1 MRTVTRAALPAVAA
15 VTRRTVERLAGSGGR
30 AVVAGLLLGG
40 VLVLPASPAAAAVD
54 PPRALPQN
62 ATAADLKWQPALD
75 YDTDGCYNVP
85 AIGPDGRIS
94 EGLDNN
100 NTTGP
105 ADCRDQSDL
114 DNTNAYS
121 RQRCNSGWC
130 VYLYDYYFEKDVSI
144 ENVSNPGGHRHDWEH
159 IAVWVRNDQAEY
171 VATSAHGGYE
181 IKPAD
186 EVRWDG
192 THPKIVYHKDA
203 AETHAFR
210 SATAGDEPPE
220 NHYGEWRHSTLV
232 SYNGFPSGLRDKL
245 FDYDFDG
252 PKIGITD
259 AQFAGNLESAIPTD
273 PDCGPVGDVPSCPEK
288 PRFEFDYGR
297 DEGSPGDPNPPADP
311 PADPPTE
318 PDDGPTDA
326 NVRVMPLGDSI
337 TYGVGSST
345 VSSYRADLWNMLKA
359 HTDNV
364 AFVGSQESGSL
375 PDDDHEGYPGRR
387 IDEVAAIAHCTV
399 DRARPNVVTLH
410 AGTNDMNQ
418 NTDLANAPKRL
429 GDLIDQVLTDSPGAT
444 VVVASLIPSVKT
456 GMQPKIDAFNAALP
470 GVVAQREEQ
479 GKHVV
484 LVGMDEVTTADLAD
498 TSHPNDAGYRKM
510 ARVFLSGINTAHKRG
525 WIEAPEGP
533 EGDPKTCAE
542 GFQPDLGDG
551 WEPMGVIAPGMGG
564 PAGRIDLVE
573 LNGDHRADYVKIFPD
588 GSVRAA
594 LNTQQA
600 DGRIHWVD
608 QGIIAPGVGQPGES
622 VRFADMNGDGL
633 DDYLILGA
641 KGSLWSFLNSRGSD
655 GKFHW
660 TQEGRIYPYYHGTKP
675 VGDESGIELGWGR
688 EDVRLADV
696 SGDGLDDYLVVG
708 PAGSMDAHVR
718 IPNTTTWSKIDTF
731 ATGVEAGPRAR
742 MRLGDVNGDRRV
754 DYLIVGS
761 TGAVHA
767 YINHMAGM
775 SDGNWTEHK
784 YFANESFYPDT
795 TVAFRDVTGDFKADY
810 LVVQGGQIQ
819 AWENLG
825 GNNMPS

>member
-1 MRTVTRAALPAVAA
+1 MRKLTKAALPAVTA
-15 VTRRTVERLAGSGGR
+15 VQRRTVERLAGLVGR
-30 AVVAGLLLGG
+30 AVVVALLLGG
-40 VLVLPASPAAAAVD
+40 IVVLPASPAAAAVPE

-94 EGLDNN
+94 EGLDNQD
-100 NTTGP
+100 TTNSS
-105 ADCRDQSDL
+105 DCRDPSDL

-130 VYLYDYYFEKDVSI
+130 VYLYDYYFEKDVSV
-144 ENVSNPGGHRHDWEH
+144 EHVAGPGAGGHRHDWEH
-159 IAVWVRNDQAEY
+159 IAVWVHNDQAEW
-171 VATSAHGGYE
+171 VAASAHGHYE

-192 THPKIVYHKDA
+192 THPKIVYHKDGIL
-203 AETHAFR
+203 THAFR
-210 SATAGDEPPE
+210 FATAGDEPPE
-220 NHYGEWRHSTLV
+220 NHDGQWRRSTLV
-232 SYNGFPSGLRDKL
+232 SYSGFPGGLRDKL
-245 FDYDFDG
+245 FAHDFGG
-252 PKIGITD
+252 PSIGIRD
-259 AQFAGNLESAIPTD
+259 AKFAGNLEGAMPTLQVGWGAIP
-273 PDCGPVGDVPSCPEK
+273 V
-288 PRFEFDYGR
+288 FEFDYGR

-311 PADPPTE
+311 PTDPP
-318 PDDGPTDA
+318 DDGPGLPPGPTDA
-326 NVRVMPLGDSI
+326 NLRVMPLGDSI

-345 VSSYRADLWNMLKA
+345 ESGYRADLWNMLKA
-359 HTDNV
+359 YTDKV
-364 AFVGSQESGSL
+364 AFVGSQDSGRL

-387 IDEVAAIAHCTV
+387 IDEVAAMADCTV
-399 DRARPNVVTLH
+399 KRARPNVVTLH
-410 AGTNDMNQ
+410 LGTNDMNQ
-418 NTDLANAPKRL
+418 NYDLANAPKRL
-429 GDLIDQVLTDSPGAT
+429 GDLIDQVLTDAPDAT
-444 VVVASLIPSVKT
+444 VLVATLIPT
-456 GMQPKIDAFNAALP
+456 GKPGLQPRIDAFNSQLPALVQKRRDA
-470 GVVAQREEQ
+470 GQHVA
-479 GKHVV
+479 
-484 LVGMDEVTTADLAD
+484 LVRMDTAVDVAD
-498 TSHPNDAGYRKM
+498 GLQNDAHPNDAGYRDM
-510 ARVFLSGINTAHKRG
+510 ATAFLSGINTAYERG
-525 WIEAPEGP
+525 WIEDPEGP

-542 GFQPDLGDG
+542 GFQGDLGEG
-551 WEPMGVIAPGMGG
+551 WDPMGVIAPGMGG
-564 PAGRIDLVE
+564 PAGRTDLVE

-622 VRFADMNGDGL
+622 VRFADMNGDGR

-641 KGSLWSFLNSRGSD
+641 KGSSWSFLNTPGSD

-660 TQEGRIYPYYHGTKP
+660 DPQGRIYPYHHDTKEP
-675 VGDESGIELGWGR
+675 GDESGIELGWER

-696 SGDGLDDYLVVG
+696 NGDGLDDYLVVG
-708 PAGSMDAHVR
+708 PAGSMDAYVR
-718 IPNTTTWSKIDTF
+718 NPNTTTWSKIDTF
-731 ATGVEAGPRAR
+731 ATGTEAGPRAR
-742 MRLGDVNGDRRV
+742 MRLADVNGDRKV

-767 YINHMAGM
+767 YINHMSGM

-784 YFANESFYPDT
+784 YFANESSYPDT

-810 LVVQGGQIQ
+810 LVVQGEQIQ